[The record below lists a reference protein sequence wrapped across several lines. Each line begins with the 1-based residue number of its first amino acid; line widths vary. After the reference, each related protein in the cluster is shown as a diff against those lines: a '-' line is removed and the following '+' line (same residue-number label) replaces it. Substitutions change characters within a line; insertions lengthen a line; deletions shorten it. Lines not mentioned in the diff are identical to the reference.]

1 VAPEVISL
9 PAEGSLRRGEFS
21 DVQQGKWPESVD
33 YFARSGESTI
43 TVAEYG
49 GNSRKNSAAA
59 PLKAVCAT
67 SGEPVPVRAAS
78 SCGMP

>member
-1 VAPEVISL
+1 MVL
-9 PAEGSLRRGEFS
+9 FR
-21 DVQQGKWPESVD
+21 
-33 YFARSGESTI
+33 ARSGESTI

-49 GNSRKNSAAA
+49 GNSRKNATPT
-59 PLKAVCAT
+59 PLNAVCAM